1 MTIEDIVKP
10 GSGVIYMKVGTHA
23 DEPLDEIIARKR
35 EEIAVAGFAL
45 WGYGGNTCHPT
56 TMVQP
61 FARGFEIRG
70 STIHL
75 VMHPMVSKHFAVTA
89 RASEMSSDGRNWSA
103 IPHGVNVIGS
113 RYALAITDL
122 EPANFV
128 LPLSQTRVAVG
139 TSKGRPGDEYVQGRV
154 DKAVLD
160 IVDGMSIVPDPA
172 REVEQI
178 GLVAKLVD
186 PFAVF
191 VRLREQD

>member
-1 MTIEDIVKP
+1 MTVEDIVKP

-23 DEPLDEIIARKR
+23 DEPLDKIIERKR
-35 EEIAVAGFAL
+35 EEISAAGFAL

-89 RASEMSSDGRNWSA
+89 RANEMSSDGRNWSA
-103 IPHGVNVIGS
+103 IPQGINVIGS

-122 EPANFV
+122 EPTNFV
-128 LPLSQTRVAVG
+128 LPLSQTRVGVG
-139 TSKGRPGDEYVQGRV
+139 NSKGRPGDEYVQGRV

-160 IVDGMSIVPDPA
+160 IVDEASIVPDA
-172 REVEQI
+172 EREVEQI
-178 GLVAKLVD
+178 GLVAKLVE

-191 VRLREQD
+191 VRLHEEG